1 MLWALVMLLQ
11 PHFTEG
17 VQSSTVTY
25 MTTYFKEDK
34 YKNNHKAQQQR
45 MTAKKYWILMYI
57 AHPI

>member
-1 MLWALVMLLQ
+1 MLLQ

-45 MTAKKYWILMYI
+45 MTAKKY
-57 AHPI
+57 